1 MKRLQILNYM
11 KTEILEEQGVGGLMS
26 FIERYYDAPLPLNV
40 EKQFELPIP
49 GYPSKYF
56 RGTID
61 LIDHVGNIVEFK
73 SNKLSTT
80 AGVNAIKRMAGSSL
94 QPRLYALTL
103 DNSTKNV
110 YMEGV
115 ENGERVLVETKG
127 EQNDSMNEVTK
138 VLKKIEDGN
147 FPAKPGHFF

>member
-1 MKRLQILNYM
+1 
-11 KTEILEEQGVGGLMS
+11 
-26 FIERYYDAPLPLNV
+26 
-40 EKQFELPIP
+40 
-49 GYPSKYF
+49 
-56 RGTID
+56 
-61 LIDHVGNIVEFK
+61 
-73 SNKLSTT
+73 
-80 AGVNAIKRMAGSSL
+80 MAGSSL

-147 FPAKPGHFF
+147 FPAKPGHFTCNFCSYKRLCTEHSLKEIA